1 MNTEDRSRLSRLE
14 DDDIVLERAIEVVRD
29 ARGRAPADFLV
40 AIAVVLLALATILL
54 IGGAI
59 VGGSVQDL
67 CFNLGSEVLGA
78 WLTVVLIDG
87 LWKRQETGAAARLRD
102 IEDGLEARRDTGEE
116 LDVTERQGW
125 RDFVADYR
133 DLTDRPTVSDRIR
146 AARGYGRRA
155 HELELRAEAMLRR
168 GPDRSQRAAE
178 PSLFE

>member
-1 MNTEDRSRLSRLE
+1 MTAEDRTRLSRLR
-14 DDDIVLERAIEVVRD
+14 DDDVVLERAIEVVRD
-29 ARGRAPADFLV
+29 ARERAPADFLV
-40 AIAVVLLALATILL
+40 AIAVVLLALAAILL

-67 CFNLGSEVLGA
+67 CFNLGSEALGA

-87 LWKRQETGAAARLRD
+87 LWKRHETGVAARLRD
-102 IEDGLEARRDTGEE
+102 IEDGLVARRDAGDE

-125 RDFVADYR
+125 REFVADYR
-133 DLTDRPTVSDRIR
+133 NLTDRSTVPERIR

-168 GPDRSQRAAE
+168 GRDRPPRTRLN
-178 PSLFE
+178 P